1 MTMTNP
7 QTYIAYTPRGAGLL
21 CAVVYLVVDR
31 DVYGWWT
38 GYKDAAFAS
47 AFFKLE
53 DFYSTEDTVFY
64 ATEGSDIYGGW
75 RYDYAATGPELG
87 KGIAVEE
94 EACHI
99 LEQLQDQFFSEWLF
113 APIEP
118 GVAEELAAY
127 LQMELPTQQINI
139 KHRMLNKLDKHD
151 VIWTYLSKDLDMQV
165 INYMMVRWPLEYG
178 RE

>member
-7 QTYIAYTPRGAGLL
+7 QIYIAYTPRGAGLL
-21 CAVVYLVVDR
+21 CAVVYLVVGK

-38 GYKDAAFAS
+38 GFKDAAFVS

-53 DFYSTEDTVFY
+53 DFYSTEQTVFY

-75 RYDYAATGPELG
+75 RYDYAVSELKLG

-94 EACHI
+94 EACHV

-113 APIEP
+113 TPIEP

-127 LQMELPTQQINI
+127 RQMELAAQDINI
-139 KHRMLNKLDKHD
+139 KHRMLNRLDQHD

-165 INYMMVRWPLEYG
+165 IDYMMERWPLEYG

>member
-1 MTMTNP
+1 MTEP
-7 QTYIAYTPRGAGLL
+7 QVYITYTPRGAGLL
-21 CAVVYLVVDR
+21 CAVVFRVMDK

-38 GYKDAAFAS
+38 GFKDAAFAS

-75 RYDYAATGPELG
+75 RYNYAASRPELG

-99 LEQLQDQFFSEWLF
+99 LEQLQDQFFSQWLF
-113 APIEP
+113 TPVEP
-118 GVAEELAAY
+118 GVAGELAAY
-127 LQMELPTQQINI
+127 RQMELPTQEINI
-139 KHRMLNKLDKHD
+139 KHRMLNKLDKRD